1 MPDGMVYDVSGLKGL
16 KTIKIIS
23 KFMFECEEYKKIYF
37 SNPKYETCTFEE
49 AVADYNKI
57 CK

>member
-1 MPDGMVYDVSGLKGL
+1 
-16 KTIKIIS
+16 
-23 KFMFECEEYKKIYF
+23 MFECEAYKKIYF